1 MASST
6 RQSLVAAKQAI
17 APLLVSADIKFAE
30 EIFAV
35 GHAVAQSLQ
44 LRSILSDPSAEAN
57 VKSGALKAVFGS
69 SISAATLE
77 FVTKVVDLRWS
88 TGQDLVG
95 AFEQLGVFAVA
106 SIASAHQKLAA
117 IESDL
122 FAFQLAVDAD
132 QELQFAL
139 ASKQADEASKLA
151 LVEALIGGKVAA
163 ESALL
168 IQRSVTGARNRR
180 ISVVLEQFGK
190 QVSAVAE
197 RLVATVTVAAALD
210 AKQLDRLEAILAK
223 SYGQSLK
230 LNVEIDEALIG
241 GVKVQIADEIIDG
254 SLASR
259 LTNAK
264 LSLA

>member
-6 RQSLVAAKQAI
+6 RQSLVAAKLAI
-17 APLLVSADIKFAE
+17 APIVASADIKFAE

-35 GHAVAQSLQ
+35 GQAIAESLQ
-44 LRSILSDPSAEAN
+44 LRSILSDPSTESN
-57 VKSGALKAVFGS
+57 VKTGALKAVFGK
-69 SISAATLE
+69 SISSATLE
-77 FVTKVVDLRWS
+77 FVGKLVDLRWS
-88 TGQDLVG
+88 TGQDLVS

-106 SIASAHQKLAA
+106 SIAGKKLAA

-139 ASKQADEASKLA
+139 ASKQADEATKMT
-151 LVEALIGGKVAA
+151 LVDALIGGKVAA
-163 ESALL
+163 ESNLL
-168 IQRSVTGARNRR
+168 IKQAVIGARNRR
-180 ISVVLEQFGK
+180 VSVVLEQFGK
-190 QVSAVAE
+190 QVSAVAD
-197 RLVATVTVAAALD
+197 RLVATVTVASALEP
-210 AKQLDRLEAILAK
+210 KQLERLEAILAK

-230 LNVEIDEALIG
+230 LNVEIDESLIG

-264 LSLA
+264 LLLA

>member
-6 RQSLVAAKQAI
+6 RQSLVVAKKALE
-17 APLLVSADIKFAE
+17 PSLKSANLKFAE

-35 GHAVAQSLQ
+35 GHAVAESLQ

-88 TGQDLVG
+88 TGQDLIG

-106 SIASAHQKLAA
+106 SIASAQKKLAA

-139 ASKQADEASKLA
+139 ASKQASEASKLA
-151 LVEALIGGKVAA
+151 LVEALVGGKVAA
-163 ESALL
+163 ESELL
-168 IQRSVTGARNRR
+168 IKRAVTGARNRR
-180 ISVVLEQFGK
+180 VSVVLEQFGK

-197 RLVATVTVAAALD
+197 RLVATVTVAAAID
-210 AKQLDRLEAILAK
+210 QKQLDRLEAILAK

-230 LNVEIDEALIG
+230 LNVEIDETLIG

-259 LTNAK
+259 LSNAK
-264 LSLA
+264 LLLA